1 MKIIKQKNAI
11 KKLKNKK
18 IPFSIIFRYMKLEK
32 KINNNDLKRT
42 WYLKDAIIDI
52 EWMINPFKG
61 ILEGPKYLSPRIVG
75 TLYKLEIYFFAV
87 PAKLLHKVFLED
99 NNITSSF
106 VKQE

>member
-1 MKIIKQKNAI
+1 MQKNPI
-11 KKLKNKK
+11 KKFKIKK
-18 IPFSIIFRYMKLEK
+18 MVSLLIFRYRKLNK
-32 KINNNDLKRT
+32 NINNNDLNKT

-52 EWMINPFKG
+52 EWIINPIKG
-61 ILEGPKYLSPRIVG
+61 ILEGPKYLSPRTVG
-75 TLYKLEIYFFAV
+75 IPYRLGINFFAV